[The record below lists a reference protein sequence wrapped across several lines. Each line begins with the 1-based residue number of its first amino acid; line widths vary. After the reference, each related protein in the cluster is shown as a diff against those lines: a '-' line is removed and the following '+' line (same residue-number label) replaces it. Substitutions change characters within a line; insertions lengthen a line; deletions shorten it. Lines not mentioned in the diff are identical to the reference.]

1 MHQHKEWV
9 KWTGSQGPV
18 ISAYLGSILLSLSH
32 KSPQTPQPLN
42 SHSWGWWWGWGSDLT
57 TIRLAI
63 RSFPFV
69 ASVLFKQDERPQS
82 PPYAKMI
89 STCLISVTAR
99 RIKYFLC
106 SEECCFVNSGSSFGR
121 VEGGW
126 TRPHDPAT
134 SQVWGYIDTVIGT
147 RSKGIL
153 GLRVPKMFWE
163 FLSFLC
169 FFPNHLVDLELLE
182 DSFSASAPLTLWALQ
197 AYVRVAV
204 PHKTECW
211 TVS

>member
-42 SHSWGWWWGWGSDLT
+42 SHSWGWWWGWGLDLA

-69 ASVLFKQDERPQS
+69 ASVLLKLDERPQS

-89 STCLISVTAR
+89 STCLISATAR
-99 RIKYFLC
+99 RVKYFLC
-106 SEECCFVNSGSSFGR
+106 SEEGCFVNSGSSFGR

-126 TRPHDPAT
+126 TRPVTLLHP
-134 SQVWGYIDTVIGT
+134 
-147 RSKGIL
+147 RSEAVLIL
-153 GLRVPKMFWE
+153 SLEQEAKAYLDFVGLRCSENFWVC
-163 FLSFLC
+163 SVSS
-169 FFPNHLVDLELLE
+169 PT
-182 DSFSASAPLTLWALQ
+182 TL
-197 AYVRVAV
+197 
-204 PHKTECW
+204 
-211 TVS
+211 